1 MSILLLFAVV
11 LFAVIHLIP
20 AFPPLKARLQDKL
33 GKNYGMVFAL
43 ASVVT
48 LALMVIGWQMADR
61 ASVYDPPGWGFRANL
76 ALSFLAFLL
85 LGVFLFRGHI
95 RQFLRLPLAMG
106 VVLWAT
112 GHLLAN
118 GDEASVILFGG
129 MFAYGAV
136 HLAAGFAQGFRP
148 SPEVRQGHD
157 VIALFAG
164 VALYG
169 VMIQMHQHV
178 TSVALFSIGDMAI
191 FAR

>member
-20 AFPPLKARLQDKL
+20 AFPQLKARLQDKL
-33 GKNYGMVFAL
+33 GKKYGLLFAL
-43 ASVVT
+43 GSVATV
-48 LALMVIGWQMADR
+48 ALMVIGWQMAGR
-61 ASVYDPPGWGFRANL
+61 ASVYDPPDWGFRANL

-85 LGVFLFRGHI
+85 LGVFLFRGHA

-129 MFAYGAV
+129 LFVYGAV

-178 TSVALFSIGDMAI
+178 TGVALFSVGDMAI